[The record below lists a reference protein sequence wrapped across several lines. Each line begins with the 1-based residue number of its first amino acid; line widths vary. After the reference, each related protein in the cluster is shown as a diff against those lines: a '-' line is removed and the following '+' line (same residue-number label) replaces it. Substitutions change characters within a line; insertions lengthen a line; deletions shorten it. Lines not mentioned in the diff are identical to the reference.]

1 MRCGHSL
8 ASACVT
14 FDSVSRRCVG
24 FNADETARNRFEP
37 RADED
42 TVDSNELLRWVLH
55 GNEDAGKQNG
65 VAKLPL
71 TSGDI

>member
-14 FDSVSRRCVG
+14 FDSVSRRCVS
-24 FNADETARNRFEP
+24 FNADETARNRFKP

-42 TVDSNELLRWVLH
+42 TVDSNEFLHWLLY

-65 VAKLPL
+65 AAKLPL
-71 TSGDI
+71 SCGDI

>member
-8 ASACVT
+8 ASACAT
-14 FDSVSRRCVG
+14 FDSVSRRCVS
-24 FNADETARNRFEP
+24 FKARKRFEP

-42 TVDSNELLRWVLH
+42 TVDSNELLRWVLY
-55 GNEDAGKQNG
+55 GNEDARKQKS
-65 VAKLPL
+65 VAKLTL